1 MVGVTHPSTYGQVEE
16 GRQGDMTSNR
26 NQDLEA
32 MITEIQVMIEEF
44 VQKVSEEMYAFF
56 DLALKSRFMKWFA
69 FFNLVWM
76 SLGVAFIAC
85 IGLWLMFTAPM
96 ANISAIIACVVSSG
110 LCAYLLKKSWDEE
123 KEYRKSIE
131 NN

>member
-1 MVGVTHPSTYGQVEE
+1 
-16 GRQGDMTSNR
+16 MTSNR

-32 MITEIQVMIEEF
+32 MIIEIQVMIEEF

-69 FFNLVWM
+69 VFNFVWM
-76 SLGVAFIAC
+76 SLGVTFIAC
-85 IGLWLMFTAPM
+85 IGLWLLFTSPM

-110 LCAYLLKKSWDEE
+110 MCAYLLKKSWDEE
-123 KEYRKSIE
+123 KEYRQSIE
-131 NN
+131 KN

>member
-1 MVGVTHPSTYGQVEE
+1 
-16 GRQGDMTSNR
+16 MTNK
-26 NQDLEA
+26 NQDHEA
-32 MITEIQVMIEEF
+32 MIIEIQVMVEEF

-56 DLALKSRFMKWFA
+56 DMALKSKFMKWFA
-69 FFNLVWM
+69 VFNFVWM

-85 IGLWLMFTAPM
+85 IGLWLLFTSHM
-96 ANISAIIACVVSSG
+96 ANISEIIACIVSSG

-131 NN
+131 KN

>member
-1 MVGVTHPSTYGQVEE
+1 
-16 GRQGDMTSNR
+16 MTSNK

-32 MITEIQVMIEEF
+32 MIIEIQVMVEEF

-56 DLALKSRFMKWFA
+56 DMALKSRFMKWFA
-69 FFNLVWM
+69 VFNLVWM
-76 SLGVAFIAC
+76 SLGVTFIAC

-96 ANISAIIACVVSSG
+96 ANISAIITCFVSSG

-123 KEYRKSIE
+123 KEYRKSVE
-131 NN
+131 KN